1 MRDTSESSSLGAGLI
16 VWVAT
21 FPACWMIFQGITHS
35 TGLTLV
41 FSVFA
46 SLVAFD
52 MGRRSLKLAI
62 VIISISVF
70 ALLLQGLYLII
81 I

>member
-1 MRDTSESSSLGAGLI
+1 MRDTSESSSLGAGLV
-16 VWVAT
+16 VWVAI
-21 FPACWMIFQGITHS
+21 FPACWILFQAITHS

-41 FSVFA
+41 FSVFV

-62 VIISISVF
+62 VIIGISVF

>member
-16 VWVAT
+16 VWVAA
-21 FPACWMIFQGITHS
+21 FPACWLIFQAITKS

-41 FSVFA
+41 FSVFV

-52 MGRRSLKLAI
+52 MGRRSLKMAI
-62 VIISISVF
+62 VLISISVF